1 MRISNKKWHRVK
13 LRNRRIYKK
22 AKERHSARTSDFR
35 SFRQF
40 TKWRRNINRDIKLL
54 AKEMFYRGEM
64 LSKRPETE
72 TQDNDIPLR
81 RSKRKYGCRRVVAQQ
96 SFGDFVKEMGD

>member
-22 AKERHSARTSDFR
+22 AENRRLAKTADFR

-40 TKWRRNINRDIKLL
+40 TKWRRNINKDIKLL

-64 LSKRPETE
+64 LSKRTATE
-72 TQDNDIPLR
+72 TQENDIPLR
-81 RSKRKYGCRRVVAQQ
+81 RSKRKYGCRRVAVQQ
-96 SFGDFVKEMGD
+96 SFGDFVKGMGD

>member
-22 AKERHSARTSDFR
+22 AKERHSARTAGFR
-35 SFRQF
+35 SFRQLR
-40 TKWRRNINRDIKLL
+40 KWRRNINRDIKLL
-54 AKEMFYRGEM
+54 AKEMRECGEM
-64 LSKRPETE
+64 LSKYSETE
-72 TQDNDIPLR
+72 TQR